1 MTELKDRE
9 SFEYGGWVNVRTSV
23 CILLEHGA
31 DVTARI
37 GTQQSTPLH
46 LASSL
51 VSPDIVQLLIKHGA
65 DVNALDGNCEMPLH
79 LTLADVSVKIA

>member
-1 MTELKDRE
+1 MTELKDRPILG
-9 SFEYGGWVNVRTSV
+9 YGEGVNARTNV

-79 LTLADVSVKIA
+79 LALAEVSVKTA

>member
-9 SFEYGGWVNVRTSV
+9 FFEYGGWVNVRTKV
-23 CILLEHGA
+23 WMLLEHGA
-31 DVTARI
+31 DVTTRI
-37 GTQQSTPLH
+37 GTEQSTPLH

-51 VSPDIVQLLIKHGA
+51 ASPDIVQLLIKHGA

-79 LTLADVSVKIA
+79 LALAEVSVKTA